1 VHHELTVW
9 SRGIIMDKEARD
21 VSTCIA
27 TAARKLGYYA
37 ENVSDYV
44 DDPDRTNCLVRR
56 YARFADQ
63 PILDRFVYE
72 NPHPDWVVLIEETI
86 IKAVNFFRGTL
97 DGQGVLV
104 INSARDPAYLLK
116 FLPEHML
123 AKLGKLVVVDATGL
137 AEQRGSSPW
146 MFVRDLSELAFDR
159 MSTEGAVERLA
170 IGMGIAAPVIGA
182 LVAATGELD
191 LDTVAEVVA
200 DRDAMLRGARQH
212 TVIQYAAV
220 LRGGPMSV
228 RGTHVP
234 EHLRLPIAGVTP
246 PPTEKEGQR
255 LFPTGNFRFFRPVY
269 KDKTPPCN
277 HACPT
282 GEQIQKYLDYVKHD
296 RYLDGYLTI
305 CEDNPVPAITGRVCY
320 HPCETACNRAAHDEP
335 IGIRGVERFLG
346 DFGLNLP
353 DNPVKKSLPPLNGK
367 TVAIVGAGPGG
378 LGCAYHL
385 RRRGYASVIFDAL
398 DKPGGMLRAGIPAWH
413 LPETILDAEIAKLL
427 DLGGIEIRCG
437 VRIGA
442 PDGELTLED
451 LTQRYDAVF
460 LALGQDVGR
469 RHSAEGAQARGVIGA
484 LEFLRETG
492 LGRPVTIGRNVLV
505 IGGGNTASDAARSA
519 IRLGGGE
526 ATIVSLEAENE
537 LLIVAE
543 DLEQAR
549 DEGVRFRPNTTLIRV
564 ITEDGQVTGAV
575 LGQARLSRDVN
586 GTVTPQLSEGTE
598 VEVPCDTILVAIG
611 QVQVLDWLPAEAAE
625 RGLIR
630 TDEYGRIPHDSGR
643 IFAGGDVTRGP
654 AMVVDALGD
663 GKRAARDIDR
673 VLRAEPLAPEDPVEV
688 MPYEKLN
695 TAYFRHAPRTEAPL
709 APAESRRRSQVTEVT
724 LAYSR
729 EQALAEADR
738 CMSCGVCNGCDNCY
752 IVCPDIS
759 VMRDAR
765 ENGHYSIRT
774 HYCKG
779 CLVCVQECPTGC
791 LEKVPEMDFD
801 EPDAVVRMETAFAP
815 YDGAHAE
822 QAPFTRQLIE
832 DAIAEY
838 DASKSKSNSIHPNGQ
853 GVTP

>member
-1 VHHELTVW
+1 
-9 SRGIIMDKEARD
+9 
-21 VSTCIA
+21 
-27 TAARKLGYYA
+27 
-37 ENVSDYV
+37 
-44 DDPDRTNCLVRR
+44 
-56 YARFADQ
+56 
-63 PILDRFVYE
+63 
-72 NPHPDWVVLIEETI
+72 
-86 IKAVNFFRGTL
+86 
-97 DGQGVLV
+97 
-104 INSARDPAYLLK
+104 
-116 FLPEHML
+116 
-123 AKLGKLVVVDATGL
+123 
-137 AEQRGSSPW
+137 
-146 MFVRDLSELAFDR
+146 
-159 MSTEGAVERLA
+159 
-170 IGMGIAAPVIGA
+170 
-182 LVAATGELD
+182 
-191 LDTVAEVVA
+191 
-200 DRDAMLRGARQH
+200 
-212 TVIQYAAV
+212 
-220 LRGGPMSV
+220 MSV

-246 PPTEKEGQR
+246 PPTEKDGQR
-255 LFPTGNFRFFRPVY
+255 LFPTGNFRFYRPVY
-269 KDKTPPCN
+269 RDKTPPCN

-282 GEQIQKYLDYVKHD
+282 GEQIQKYLDHVKHE

-305 CEDNPVPAITGRVCY
+305 TEDNPMPSVTGRVCY

-346 DFGLNLP
+346 DFGLKLA
-353 DNPVKKSLPPLNGK
+353 DNPVKRDLPPLNGK
-367 TVAIVGAGPGG
+367 TVAIVGSGPGG

-385 RRRGYASVIFDAL
+385 RRKGYASVIFEAL

-413 LPETILDAEIAKLL
+413 LPEEILDAEIAKLL
-427 DLGGIEIRCG
+427 DLGGIEIQCG
-437 VRIGA
+437 VRVGA
-442 PDGELTLED
+442 ADGALRLDELAR
-451 LTQRYDAVF
+451 RYDAVF

-469 RHSAEGAQARGVIGA
+469 RLDAEGAQARGVIGA

-492 LGRPVTIGRNVLV
+492 LGRPVQAGTNVLV

-519 IRLGGGE
+519 IRLGGETAE
-526 ATIVSLEAENE
+526 ATIVSLEAEDE

-543 DLEQAR
+543 DLAQAR
-549 DEGVRFRPNTTLIRV
+549 EEGVRFRPQSALVRV
-564 ITEDGQVTGAV
+564 LADDEGNVRGAV
-575 LGQARLSRDVN
+575 LCQASLQRDER
-586 GTVTPQLSEGTE
+586 GAVTPQLTEGTE
-598 VEVPCDTILVAIG
+598 VEVGCDTILVAIG
-611 QVQVLDWLPAEAAE
+611 QVQVLDWLPAGCTE
-625 RGLIR
+625 RGLVR
-630 TDEYGRIPHDSGR
+630 ADEYGRIPHPSGTV
-643 IFAGGDVTRGP
+643 FTGGDVMRGP
-654 AMVVDALGD
+654 SMVVDALGD

-673 VLRAEPLAPEDPVEV
+673 VLSAEPLRPDDPVEV

-709 APAESRRRSQVTEVT
+709 APAPARRASQVTEVT

-752 IVCPDIS
+752 IVCPDVS

-791 LEKVPEMDFD
+791 LERVPELDFD

-838 DASKSKSNSIHPNGQ
+838 DAARTNQQSIHPNGQ
-853 GVTP
+853 GATP

>member
-1 VHHELTVW
+1 
-9 SRGIIMDKEARD
+9 
-21 VSTCIA
+21 
-27 TAARKLGYYA
+27 
-37 ENVSDYV
+37 
-44 DDPDRTNCLVRR
+44 
-56 YARFADQ
+56 
-63 PILDRFVYE
+63 
-72 NPHPDWVVLIEETI
+72 
-86 IKAVNFFRGTL
+86 
-97 DGQGVLV
+97 
-104 INSARDPAYLLK
+104 
-116 FLPEHML
+116 
-123 AKLGKLVVVDATGL
+123 
-137 AEQRGSSPW
+137 
-146 MFVRDLSELAFDR
+146 
-159 MSTEGAVERLA
+159 
-170 IGMGIAAPVIGA
+170 
-182 LVAATGELD
+182 
-191 LDTVAEVVA
+191 
-200 DRDAMLRGARQH
+200 
-212 TVIQYAAV
+212 
-220 LRGGPMSV
+220 MSV

-246 PPTEKEGQR
+246 PPTEKDGQR
-255 LFPTGNFRFFRPVY
+255 LFPTGNFRFYRPVY
-269 KDKTPPCN
+269 RDKTPPCN

-282 GEQIQKYLDYVKHD
+282 GEQIQKYLDHVKHD

-305 CEDNPVPAITGRVCY
+305 TEDNPMPSVTGRVCY

-346 DFGLNLP
+346 DFGLKLAE
-353 DNPVKKSLPPLNGK
+353 NPVKKDLPPLNGK
-367 TVAIVGAGPGG
+367 TVAIVGSGPGG

-385 RRRGYASVIFDAL
+385 RRKGYASVIFEAL
-398 DKPGGMLRAGIPAWH
+398 GRPGGMLRAGIPAWH
-413 LPETILDAEIAKLL
+413 LPEEILDAEIAKLL
-427 DLGGIEIRCG
+427 DLGGIEIQCG
-437 VRIGA
+437 VRAGA
-442 PDGELTLED
+442 ADGELSLDE
-451 LTQRYDAVF
+451 LARRYDAVF

-469 RHSAEGAQARGVIGA
+469 RLDAEGAQARGVIGA

-492 LGRPVTIGRNVLV
+492 LGRPVKTGRNVLV

-519 IRLGGGE
+519 VRLGGGTAE
-526 ATIVSLEAENE
+526 ATIVSLEAEDE

-543 DLEQAR
+543 DLAQAR
-549 DEGVRFRPNTTLIRV
+549 EEGVRFRPHTALVRV
-564 ITEDGQVTGAV
+564 LADDEGNVRSAVLCEASLNQDEHGAVRPRLTED
-575 LGQARLSRDVN
+575 
-586 GTVTPQLSEGTE
+586 TE

-611 QVQVLDWLPAEAAE
+611 QVQVLNWLPAGCTE
-625 RGLIR
+625 RGLVR
-630 TDEYGRIPHDSGR
+630 ADEYGRIPHPSGTV
-643 IFAGGDVTRGP
+643 FTGGDVMRGP
-654 AMVVDALGD
+654 SMVVDALGD

-673 VLRAEPLAPEDPVEV
+673 VLSVEPLRPDDPVDV

-709 APAESRRRSQVTEVT
+709 APAATRRASQVTEVT

-752 IVCPDIS
+752 IVCPDVS

-791 LEKVPEMDFD
+791 LERVPELDFD

-838 DASKSKSNSIHPNGQ
+838 DAARTDQRSIHPNGQ
-853 GVTP
+853 GVTHE